1 LLTGRKAATE
11 MSDFAAA
18 KDLYWIYR
26 SYIQHEDDLINNR
39 TTWLITIQSFL
50 LATFGFSYQKW
61 LEVFTRYVEN
71 KTSNHLFFSF
81 LLDKPTAD
89 TERYTLFMNMAFTN
103 YGLFLLALCAIGFA
117 VGGISFYSIKAAALA
132 IEQLTD
138 TWADIEKKIGPDC
151 HFPKII
157 GGGSKEAAKHGLRFP
172 TFLPRF
178 FMALWAVTVIA
189 VIYSQYVSPFLKNV
203 SFLPY

>member
-1 LLTGRKAATE
+1 MA
-11 MSDFAAA
+11 DFAEA

-61 LEVFTRYVEN
+61 LEVFTRYIEN
-71 KTSNHLFFSF
+71 KTSHHVFLPFLF
-81 LLDKPTAD
+81 DKPASD
-89 TERYTLFMNMAFTN
+89 AASYSSFMNMAFTN
-103 YGLFLLALCAIGFA
+103 YGLFLLALCVIGFA

-132 IEQLTD
+132 IEQLND
-138 TWADIEKKIGPDC
+138 TWADIERTIGKDYQ
-151 HFPKII
+151 FPKII

-189 VIYSQYVSPFLKNV
+189 VIYSQYVSPFLKNI